1 MTKLEYYNK
10 RILTIK
16 PKYNYKIL
24 HLSTNIHKI
33 KRHRKKSKQELRKE
47 LKKYYGNLEKRS
59 LED

>member
-16 PKYNYKIL
+16 PKYNYN
-24 HLSTNIHKI
+24 LSTNIHKI